1 MIGGLGQRV
10 GGIYK
15 EGWHPWEPLEVEF
28 DFVTAWIL
36 DAEARSQGKLHFPA
50 WLQEDL
56 GFRMHT
62 FVRVYHFYTSYNAAV
77 APERKTDL
85 F

>member
-1 MIGGLGQRV
+1 M

-62 FVRVYHFYTSYNAAV
+62 FVRVYHSYTSYNAAV
-77 APERKTDL
+77 APERQTDL